1 LPNFVDVL
9 RALPQIKDAF
19 KDFSNEEILKAL
31 SDGQEGGGN
40 PNEDPRIAEFDM
52 MATGAPVIGSDG
64 AGSFFYAETLPLA
77 ALELQPPWDA
87 FLKKVVRVHRF

>member
-40 PNEDPRIAEFDM
+40 PKAEFDM